1 MLGCILRGLEY
12 DSVHITSLLLW
23 GDVYLTGYIHVC
35 TCYPQLHNKPLRE
48 ENHTP
53 VLKNGFCFV
62 EHMILES
69 QNVKHCVTCCGG
81 VGSNGCVHFLTR
93 LWWG

>member
-23 GDVYLTGYIHVC
+23 GDVYLTGYVHVC

-62 EHMILES
+62 EHTDFRITECETLRD
-69 QNVKHCVTCCGG
+69 
-81 VGSNGCVHFLTR
+81 L
-93 LWWG
+93 LWRCRE